1 MNSVRRPTPPEGPS
15 RSGPV
20 PRDPVRPLP
29 WAAGCLLLACLAIS
43 RPVDAQSLGLGFATQ
58 SAGEYARSSL
68 WVGVSLGLHGSP
80 GYAPGVTWTRPG
92 YGIGQRYR
100 TRGLGS
106 RAFRFPAPW
115 PGCRNV
121 MWGTRH
127 GGIHRCLPP
136 QAYGLRWW
144 RPAFAWARYPL
155 PVPYGGHSYF
165 GYGVPGDSWSLG
177 LHVSRG
183 RPFGCGWVRGWTCAA
198 AGYGHYPS
206 YGYVPW
212 GVRPV
217 VYVVPGRRPAG
228 RSDPRALRSAAS
240 ARVGSGGWVSQ
251 ARPRRDTGSPSA
263 RVGAASTASQPPAG
277 RARPATRRALSRS
290 GPITNQ
296 PSQPPTGSNV
306 RRASPRVAV
315 TPQREAGPA
324 ANARPA
330 PRTASPRPATPL
342 RPTRP
347 APQARSAPP
356 SRAAAPQ
363 PGAGAPRRATGR
375 SSAAPSRPQQV
386 LGRSGPRSAS
396 PPQGTGAPK
405 PGRRTAR

>member
-1 MNSVRRPTPPEGPS
+1 MNSARRPAPTGGPS
-15 RSGPV
+15 RSGHM

-29 WAAGCLLLACLAIS
+29 WSTGFLLLACLAIS
-43 RPVDAQSLGLGFATQ
+43 RPVDAQSLGLGFATE

-80 GYAPGVTWTRPG
+80 GYAPGVSWSRPR

-100 TRGLGS
+100 IRGRGS

-121 MWGTRH
+121 MWGTLH
-127 GGIHRCLPP
+127 GGIHGCLPP
-136 QAYGLRWW
+136 GGYGLHWW

-165 GYGVPGDSWSLG
+165 GYGVPGDGWSIG

-183 RPFGCGWVRGWTCAA
+183 WSFGCGWVRGRTCAA
-198 AGYGHYPS
+198 AGYGHYAS

-217 VYVVPGRRPAG
+217 VYVVPARRPPAQRG
-228 RSDPRALRSAAS
+228 PRALRSAAS
-240 ARVGSGGWVSQ
+240 ARVGSGGWVSRAQ
-251 ARPRRDTGSPSA
+251 PRRDTGSPSA
-263 RVGAASTASQPPAG
+263 RVAAARTVPRPPAG
-277 RARPATRRALSRS
+277 QAQPATRRALSRS
-290 GPITNQ
+290 GPVTNQ
-296 PSQPPTGSNV
+296 PSQRPTGSNV
-306 RRASPRVAV
+306 RRASPRVAI
-315 TPQREAGPA
+315 TPQREAGRA
-324 ANARPA
+324 ANVRGA
-330 PRTASPRPATPL
+330 PRTASPRPPTPL
-342 RPTRP
+342 QPTGP
-347 APQARSAPP
+347 APQARAASP

-375 SSAAPSRPQQV
+375 SPAASNRPQQV
-386 LGRSGPRSAS
+386 LGRSGPRNAS
-396 PPQGTGAPK
+396 PPRGTSPPN
-405 PGRRTAR
+405 PGRRTVR